1 LRDIT
6 FLPRYTEIVGH
17 SPDHFARIVAQV
29 ASGTAEQRDS
39 RGPGRWG
46 IFDRY

>member
-6 FLPRYTEIVGH
+6 FLPRDTEIVGH
-17 SPDHFARIVAQV
+17 SLDHFACVVAQV

-39 RGPGRWG
+39 RGPGRRW
-46 IFDRY
+46 IFDRC